1 MGKAI
6 VLVIICF
13 LLSIPSPALCQRS
26 SDPHSWS
33 GNVNFFLGAKFLE
46 EDDWEPVDEH
56 VEGGIL
62 VDFKQQWFPFSIA
75 IDLLYS
81 GNDQDMGVH
90 VFGFGTFGAHVESR
104 TTEVNLGIRKI
115 WEKSETVRPFVGG
128 GLAIINAELNSKA
141 LGVSESDDDTGVG
154 AWIDAG
160 IYWTLNKQFNIGVD
174 ARWSRAEVDLYG
186 ITGQAGGWHIGAMA
200 GFHW

>member
-6 VLVIICF
+6 VLLIICF
-13 LLSIPSPALCQRS
+13 LLSIPSPAFCQAG

-33 GNVNFFLGAKFLE
+33 GNVNLFLGAKFLD

-62 VDFKQQWFPFSIA
+62 VDFKQNWLPFSIA

-81 GNDQDMGVH
+81 GNDQNIGIA
-90 VFGFGTFGAHVESR
+90 VFGFGTFSAHVESR

-115 WEKSETVRPFVGG
+115 WEKSETVRPFIGG
-128 GLAIINAELNSKA
+128 GVAIINAELESKA
-141 LGVSESDDDTGVG
+141 LGVSESDDDIGVG

-160 IYWTLNKQFNIGVD
+160 IYLTLKRRFNIGID
-174 ARWSRAEVDLYG
+174 ARWSRAEVDLFG
-186 ITGQAGGWHIGAMA
+186 VTGQAGGWHFGAMA